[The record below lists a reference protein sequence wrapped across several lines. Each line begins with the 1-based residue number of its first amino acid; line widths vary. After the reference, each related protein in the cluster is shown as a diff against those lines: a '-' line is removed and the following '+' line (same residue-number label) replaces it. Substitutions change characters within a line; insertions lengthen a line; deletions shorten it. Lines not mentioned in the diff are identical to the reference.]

1 MINQALI
8 LAAGLGT
15 RMRPITD
22 TIPKPM
28 VQVLGQSLITRI
40 IDQLYHAS
48 IKKIVI
54 NLFYKGEILQKHV
67 EEYGQNN
74 FPDIELQF
82 VIEDELHEVWGSV
95 KKSLPHMNN
104 QPFFLVNG
112 DNYWI
117 DRDEN
122 IFDLLRS
129 KWQKSGMNA
138 LLLLYPKEQAI
149 GYEGKG
155 DFDLYQDGRVVFPK
169 TESLPF
175 VYMGVQIISPEF
187 LQQEKLEKANIFNI
201 YVRFNYSDIYATIYS
216 GYWFHIGTPESITET
231 ELFIKEQGLLG
242 NFQREF

>member
-22 TIPKPM
+22 SIPKPM

-40 IDQLYHAS
+40 IDQLYKAS

-54 NLFYKGEILQKHV
+54 NLFYKAEILQKHV
-67 EEYGQNN
+67 EEYVENN
-74 FPDIELQF
+74 FSDLELYF
-82 VIEDELHEVWGSV
+82 VIEDELHEVWGSI
-95 KKSLPHMNN
+95 KKSLSHMNN
-104 QPFFLVNG
+104 QPFFVVNG

-122 IFDLLRS
+122 IFDALQA
-129 KWQKSGMNA
+129 KWRESGMNA

-155 DFDLYQDGRVVFPK
+155 DFDLDRDGRIGYPR
-169 TESLPF
+169 SNNLPF

-187 LQQEKLEKANIFNI
+187 LQQEKLEKCNIFNI
-201 YVRFNYSDIYATIYS
+201 YARFNYMGIYATIYS

-231 ELFIKEQGLLG
+231 ELFIKEHRLLAD
-242 NFQREF
+242 